1 MAKASAL
8 DMRVIVVYGSRGD
21 AGETN
26 ADLDGESLGDRRQR
40 EATLACEALGVS
52 RIEWLPY
59 LDSGMSGTPT
69 TGHPDAFTNASL
81 DTATRQLAE
90 LLNDETISAVIGYDR
105 NGTYGHPDHIQV
117 HRLAHHAA
125 RTLGADWVL
134 DATYSREYLATLGD
148 GDGDGDGDASNA
160 EGEADN
166 GNALDLSF
174 ASAEAELTHFVAGD
188 EWVDAKLAAIA
199 HHLSQIPDDWD
210 TEKPDTE
217 GFRARFGTEWYI
229 ATAVS
234 EASDFSALEPLF
246 APKSR
251 FTAPIA

>member
-8 DMRVIVVYGSRGD
+8 GMRVIVVYGSRGD

-26 ADLDGESLGDRRQR
+26 ADLGGESLGDRRQR
-40 EATLACEALGVS
+40 EATLACDALGVS

-59 LDSGMSGTPT
+59 LDSGMRGTPT
-69 TGHPDAFTNASL
+69 TEHPDAFSNASF
-81 DTATRQLAE
+81 DTATQQLAE
-90 LLNDETISAVIGYDR
+90 MLDDESIGAVIGYDR

-134 DATYSREYLATLGD
+134 DATYSREYLATLGNGNGGGSD
-148 GDGDGDGDASNA
+148 DGDA
-160 EGEADN
+160 EADSD
-166 GNALDLSF
+166 GTLDLSF
-174 ASAEAELTHFVAGD
+174 ASAEADLTHFVAGD

-229 ATAVS
+229 ATAVTNT
-234 EASDFSALEPLF
+234 SDFSALEPLF
-246 APKSR
+246 APKSS
-251 FTAPIA
+251 FTARVP